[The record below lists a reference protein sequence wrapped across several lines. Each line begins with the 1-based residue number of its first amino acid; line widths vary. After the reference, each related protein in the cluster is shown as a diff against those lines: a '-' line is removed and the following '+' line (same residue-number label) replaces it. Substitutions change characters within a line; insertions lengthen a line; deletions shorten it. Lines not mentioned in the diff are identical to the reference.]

1 MGQNLSLNTFTPDVI
16 VFIEKY
22 FPKYN
27 IIKLLNNGML
37 YKTVLISVEKNNNPL
52 ILKIFFKNNYNDKD
66 KAIFNQEFNKMQ
78 EIQQKIFNKQINNL
92 CPIIKL
98 ENNPLDIN
106 SINRQVGMIFR
117 QYTEFNLLERIYLM
131 PYLQNIE
138 KIWITFQLLYCL
150 NDMKQMKIIHGDLKP
165 ENILLTSNLSLYI
178 SDFATYK
185 PAYVSIEDI
194 SDYTYFFGSNNT
206 DTMKGCYLAPERLV
220 EKNIINE
227 NNEKT
232 YQMDVFSAGVIIAE
246 LFLER
251 TIFDYTGLLNYK
263 KGNKNL
269 FNIDEIL
276 SKIPQNNIRSLIYK
290 MIEVN
295 PEKRIDITEALNIML
310 NEICPI
316 AIPGFIFHFNS
327 IITSTKFWKP
337 DLIIGHI
344 YRYWGTIWKIIF
356 GANEQPIPLS
366 QNLNFAIINKIIL
379 ESPFTNFGEGA
390 IFVRNMNNVVYL
402 GNQELIMNPENG
414 EINEKYLK
422 KCDNIENKSC
432 IYLIIDYILEAIQ
445 YTKYDTTNLLAL
457 EMLYILS
464 KKIPDVAKLQLILP
478 YFISNLKRK
487 KYIIQLTSINYLFD
501 ILYSIDYQ
509 ELILPVTEYNYFGS
523 YVYPALLK
531 FYNKENPY
539 IILEFFNNVDKIIDL
554 QQKFLNVTLKTRLK
568 KNKENLNTK
577 NKPFENN
584 INTIKEEKEEY
595 SNSLGSSLNPKI
607 DDNYDDIVRPTIFSS
622 QRESTT
628 KQQNKDKSFEI
639 FNDYDSNMESF
650 KHSLFSLTMDLIGRN
665 NEIDILIIFIRKL
678 PSLLLFYGKSKT
690 NDFSKFIINNF
701 NKPDW
706 IIQKEILSHIP
717 QMTITIGEKPLNDY
731 ILPCMEMLISNN
743 SNELKLLELIK
754 SMNQLLKMEYLS
766 QSNSIDFFVKL
777 IPFILHPNISIKN
790 EIINFCESLFNYL
803 SPDEIF
809 CYLYK
814 PLENFLIL
822 PPIMINKNTLLNYC
836 KESIPRFLYQLEIND
851 INYNFSNFLPK
862 ETNSKNGI
870 NNIELLKDMIESQ
883 KAGNANTDDNG
894 DIKYIYDSEQN
905 NSNLKEYKKYSL
917 LEPLD
922 KYIKKEI
929 NSMKGFSDKGYALET
944 KIFGKIFFLGSD
956 KEKLKFPNF
965 KNNTQISFENNN
977 NIISSDLFRITYV
990 LKTLG
995 ITLNMVMLEDLLN
1008 YKGENENEINYKKN
1022 KSQDKIDNMNIL
1034 PNYYF
1039 NKQYSNWRP
1048 QGQLLST
1055 LYDHN
1060 TIPVEKLVPFDQ
1072 NNFCSFDNF
1081 GNAILFNVKYVKD
1094 NEILINKKWEYKN
1107 NNKEDITYKNNI
1119 CCINNSYFAVAIK
1132 QYLYQYNPH
1141 IYSKSKDAHL
1151 PLCQTNDDSNIS
1163 CIKSFG
1169 SSNKESQKILFCT
1182 DNGSINLYDDR
1193 TNHEIS
1199 LNLEVPKEKGI
1210 MNCICESFD
1219 YGQFL
1224 ISTLDGNLFKYDL
1237 RLNSLINDFKYYY
1250 GMPISGVNIYKPNK
1264 SCELEINTLN
1274 KNGQYIVLWSGTDE
1288 HEISFFND
1296 SDMNC
1301 DLLLKLNVQNNSNEY
1316 NPLEIEIPFFENINE
1331 NNDDSNEN
1339 QIKQIKNRF
1348 KYLERYTFA
1357 YNKNKI
1363 KRLFWQQTGDSDY
1376 DSINQRLNNLSNI
1389 YNSPNTVQCVLSPF
1403 SDYSLSQN
1411 NYIYENSPYFIS
1423 AGNDKVIRYWD
1434 LSKDITNNNLMKSYI
1449 INAPNNLTT
1458 CQFTKGFFE
1467 KTNVLQSNEN
1477 YNLKMIKKNIPGFS
1491 DFQNLNGIIYHS
1503 SVQKEFDQDDDSIK
1517 YCTKI
1522 SDASHKSVITDLL
1535 PMNLNGVNLLVSSS
1549 WDGTI
1554 KIWK

>member
-414 EINEKYLK
+414 EISEKYLK

-836 KESIPRFLYQLEIND
+836 KESIPRFLYQLEINN

-1193 TNHEIS
+1193 TNHEIF
-1199 LNLEVPKEKGI
+1199 LNLKVPKEKGI

-1449 INAPNNLTT
+1449 INAPDNLTT
-1458 CQFTKGFFE
+1458 CQFTKGSFE

>member
-836 KESIPRFLYQLEIND
+836 KESIPRFLYQLEINN

-1199 LNLEVPKEKGI
+1199 LNLKVPKEKGI
-1210 MNCICESFD
+1210 INCICESFD

-1458 CQFTKGFFE
+1458 CQFTKGSFE

-1535 PMNLNGVNLLVSSS
+1535 PMNLNGVNLLLSSS

>member
-836 KESIPRFLYQLEIND
+836 KESIPRFLYQLEINN

-1199 LNLEVPKEKGI
+1199 LNLKVPKEKGI

-1458 CQFTKGFFE
+1458 CQFTKGSFE

-1503 SVQKEFDQDDDSIK
+1503 SVQKEFDQDDDSVK

>member
-78 EIQQKIFNKQINNL
+78 EIQQKIFNKQLNNL

-232 YQMDVFSAGVIIAE
+232 YQIDVFSAGVIIAE

-836 KESIPRFLYQLEIND
+836 KESIPRFLYQLEINN

-1072 NNFCSFDNF
+1072 NNFSSFDNF

-1119 CCINNSYFAVAIK
+1119 CYINNSYFAVAIK

-1199 LNLEVPKEKGI
+1199 LNLKVPKEKGI

-1458 CQFTKGFFE
+1458 CQFTKGSFE

>member
-836 KESIPRFLYQLEIND
+836 KESIPRFLYQLEINN

-1199 LNLEVPKEKGI
+1199 LNLKVPKEKGI

-1449 INAPNNLTT
+1449 INAPDNLTT
-1458 CQFTKGFFE
+1458 CQFTKGSFE

>member
-836 KESIPRFLYQLEIND
+836 KESIPRFLYQLEINN

-894 DIKYIYDSEQN
+894 DIKYLYDSEQN

-1199 LNLEVPKEKGI
+1199 LNLKVPKEKGI

-1458 CQFTKGFFE
+1458 CQFTKGSFE

>member
-539 IILEFFNNVDKIIDL
+539 
-554 QQKFLNVTLKTRLK
+554 
-568 KNKENLNTK
+568 
-577 NKPFENN
+577 
-584 INTIKEEKEEY
+584 
-595 SNSLGSSLNPKI
+595 
-607 DDNYDDIVRPTIFSS
+607 
-622 QRESTT
+622 
-628 KQQNKDKSFEI
+628 
-639 FNDYDSNMESF
+639 
-650 KHSLFSLTMDLIGRN
+650 
-665 NEIDILIIFIRKL
+665 
-678 PSLLLFYGKSKT
+678 
-690 NDFSKFIINNF
+690 
-701 NKPDW
+701 
-706 IIQKEILSHIP
+706 
-717 QMTITIGEKPLNDY
+717 
-731 ILPCMEMLISNN
+731 
-743 SNELKLLELIK
+743 
-754 SMNQLLKMEYLS
+754 
-766 QSNSIDFFVKL
+766 
-777 IPFILHPNISIKN
+777 
-790 EIINFCESLFNYL
+790 
-803 SPDEIF
+803 
-809 CYLYK
+809 
-814 PLENFLIL
+814 
-822 PPIMINKNTLLNYC
+822 
-836 KESIPRFLYQLEIND
+836 
-851 INYNFSNFLPK
+851 
-862 ETNSKNGI
+862 
-870 NNIELLKDMIESQ
+870 
-883 KAGNANTDDNG
+883 
-894 DIKYIYDSEQN
+894 
-905 NSNLKEYKKYSL
+905 
-917 LEPLD
+917 
-922 KYIKKEI
+922 
-929 NSMKGFSDKGYALET
+929 
-944 KIFGKIFFLGSD
+944 
-956 KEKLKFPNF
+956 
-965 KNNTQISFENNN
+965 
-977 NIISSDLFRITYV
+977 
-990 LKTLG
+990 
-995 ITLNMVMLEDLLN
+995 
-1008 YKGENENEINYKKN
+1008 
-1022 KSQDKIDNMNIL
+1022 
-1034 PNYYF
+1034 
-1039 NKQYSNWRP
+1039 
-1048 QGQLLST
+1048 
-1055 LYDHN
+1055 
-1060 TIPVEKLVPFDQ
+1060 
-1072 NNFCSFDNF
+1072 
-1081 GNAILFNVKYVKD
+1081 
-1094 NEILINKKWEYKN
+1094 
-1107 NNKEDITYKNNI
+1107 
-1119 CCINNSYFAVAIK
+1119 
-1132 QYLYQYNPH
+1132 
-1141 IYSKSKDAHL
+1141 
-1151 PLCQTNDDSNIS
+1151 
-1163 CIKSFG
+1163 
-1169 SSNKESQKILFCT
+1169 
-1182 DNGSINLYDDR
+1182 
-1193 TNHEIS
+1193 
-1199 LNLEVPKEKGI
+1199 
-1210 MNCICESFD
+1210 
-1219 YGQFL
+1219 
-1224 ISTLDGNLFKYDL
+1224 
-1237 RLNSLINDFKYYY
+1237 
-1250 GMPISGVNIYKPNK
+1250 
-1264 SCELEINTLN
+1264 
-1274 KNGQYIVLWSGTDE
+1274 
-1288 HEISFFND
+1288 
-1296 SDMNC
+1296 
-1301 DLLLKLNVQNNSNEY
+1301 
-1316 NPLEIEIPFFENINE
+1316 
-1331 NNDDSNEN
+1331 
-1339 QIKQIKNRF
+1339 
-1348 KYLERYTFA
+1348 
-1357 YNKNKI
+1357 
-1363 KRLFWQQTGDSDY
+1363 
-1376 DSINQRLNNLSNI
+1376 
-1389 YNSPNTVQCVLSPF
+1389 
-1403 SDYSLSQN
+1403 
-1411 NYIYENSPYFIS
+1411 
-1423 AGNDKVIRYWD
+1423 
-1434 LSKDITNNNLMKSYI
+1434 
-1449 INAPNNLTT
+1449 
-1458 CQFTKGFFE
+1458 
-1467 KTNVLQSNEN
+1467 
-1477 YNLKMIKKNIPGFS
+1477 
-1491 DFQNLNGIIYHS
+1491 
-1503 SVQKEFDQDDDSIK
+1503 
-1517 YCTKI
+1517 
-1522 SDASHKSVITDLL
+1522 
-1535 PMNLNGVNLLVSSS
+1535 
-1549 WDGTI
+1549 
-1554 KIWK
+1554 

>member
-568 KNKENLNTK
+568 KNKEC
-577 NKPFENN
+577 
-584 INTIKEEKEEY
+584 
-595 SNSLGSSLNPKI
+595 
-607 DDNYDDIVRPTIFSS
+607 
-622 QRESTT
+622 
-628 KQQNKDKSFEI
+628 
-639 FNDYDSNMESF
+639 
-650 KHSLFSLTMDLIGRN
+650 
-665 NEIDILIIFIRKL
+665 
-678 PSLLLFYGKSKT
+678 
-690 NDFSKFIINNF
+690 
-701 NKPDW
+701 
-706 IIQKEILSHIP
+706 
-717 QMTITIGEKPLNDY
+717 LND
-731 ILPCMEMLISNN
+731 
-743 SNELKLLELIK
+743 
-754 SMNQLLKMEYLS
+754 
-766 QSNSIDFFVKL
+766 SIF
-777 IPFILHPNISIKN
+777 
-790 EIINFCESLFNYL
+790 ES
-803 SPDEIF
+803 
-809 CYLYK
+809 
-814 PLENFLIL
+814 
-822 PPIMINKNTLLNYC
+822 
-836 KESIPRFLYQLEIND
+836 
-851 INYNFSNFLPK
+851 
-862 ETNSKNGI
+862 
-870 NNIELLKDMIESQ
+870 
-883 KAGNANTDDNG
+883 
-894 DIKYIYDSEQN
+894 
-905 NSNLKEYKKYSL
+905 
-917 LEPLD
+917 
-922 KYIKKEI
+922 
-929 NSMKGFSDKGYALET
+929 
-944 KIFGKIFFLGSD
+944 
-956 KEKLKFPNF
+956 
-965 KNNTQISFENNN
+965 
-977 NIISSDLFRITYV
+977 
-990 LKTLG
+990 
-995 ITLNMVMLEDLLN
+995 
-1008 YKGENENEINYKKN
+1008 
-1022 KSQDKIDNMNIL
+1022 
-1034 PNYYF
+1034 
-1039 NKQYSNWRP
+1039 
-1048 QGQLLST
+1048 
-1055 LYDHN
+1055 
-1060 TIPVEKLVPFDQ
+1060 
-1072 NNFCSFDNF
+1072 
-1081 GNAILFNVKYVKD
+1081 
-1094 NEILINKKWEYKN
+1094 
-1107 NNKEDITYKNNI
+1107 
-1119 CCINNSYFAVAIK
+1119 
-1132 QYLYQYNPH
+1132 
-1141 IYSKSKDAHL
+1141 
-1151 PLCQTNDDSNIS
+1151 
-1163 CIKSFG
+1163 
-1169 SSNKESQKILFCT
+1169 
-1182 DNGSINLYDDR
+1182 
-1193 TNHEIS
+1193 
-1199 LNLEVPKEKGI
+1199 
-1210 MNCICESFD
+1210 
-1219 YGQFL
+1219 
-1224 ISTLDGNLFKYDL
+1224 
-1237 RLNSLINDFKYYY
+1237 
-1250 GMPISGVNIYKPNK
+1250 
-1264 SCELEINTLN
+1264 
-1274 KNGQYIVLWSGTDE
+1274 
-1288 HEISFFND
+1288 
-1296 SDMNC
+1296 
-1301 DLLLKLNVQNNSNEY
+1301 
-1316 NPLEIEIPFFENINE
+1316 
-1331 NNDDSNEN
+1331 
-1339 QIKQIKNRF
+1339 
-1348 KYLERYTFA
+1348 
-1357 YNKNKI
+1357 
-1363 KRLFWQQTGDSDY
+1363 
-1376 DSINQRLNNLSNI
+1376 
-1389 YNSPNTVQCVLSPF
+1389 
-1403 SDYSLSQN
+1403 
-1411 NYIYENSPYFIS
+1411 
-1423 AGNDKVIRYWD
+1423 
-1434 LSKDITNNNLMKSYI
+1434 
-1449 INAPNNLTT
+1449 
-1458 CQFTKGFFE
+1458 
-1467 KTNVLQSNEN
+1467 
-1477 YNLKMIKKNIPGFS
+1477 
-1491 DFQNLNGIIYHS
+1491 
-1503 SVQKEFDQDDDSIK
+1503 
-1517 YCTKI
+1517 
-1522 SDASHKSVITDLL
+1522 
-1535 PMNLNGVNLLVSSS
+1535 
-1549 WDGTI
+1549 
-1554 KIWK
+1554 

>member
-584 INTIKEEKEEY
+584 IKTIKEEKEEY

-836 KESIPRFLYQLEIND
+836 KESIPRFLYQLEINN

-1022 KSQDKIDNMNIL
+1022 KSQDKSDNMNIL

-1199 LNLEVPKEKGI
+1199 LNLKVPKEKGI

-1458 CQFTKGFFE
+1458 CQFTKGSFE

-1503 SVQKEFDQDDDSIK
+1503 SVQKEFEQDDDSIK

>member
-232 YQMDVFSAGVIIAE
+232 YQIDVFSAGVIIAE

-269 FNIDEIL
+269 FNVDEIL

-836 KESIPRFLYQLEIND
+836 KESIPRFLYQLEINN

-1199 LNLEVPKEKGI
+1199 LNLKVPKEKGI

-1458 CQFTKGFFE
+1458 CQFTKGSFE

>member
-836 KESIPRFLYQLEIND
+836 KESIPRFLYQLEINN

-1199 LNLEVPKEKGI
+1199 LNLKVPKEKGI

-1458 CQFTKGFFE
+1458 CQFTKGSFE

>member
-777 IPFILHPNISIKN
+777 ISFILHPNISIKN

-822 PPIMINKNTLLNYC
+822 PLIMINKNTLLNYC
-836 KESIPRFLYQLEIND
+836 KESIPRFLYQLEINN

-905 NSNLKEYKKYSL
+905 NSNLKEYKKYCL

-1199 LNLEVPKEKGI
+1199 LNLKVPKEKGI

-1458 CQFTKGFFE
+1458 CQFTKGSFE

-1503 SVQKEFDQDDDSIK
+1503 SVQKEFDQEDDSIK

>member
-269 FNIDEIL
+269 FNVDEIL

-414 EINEKYLK
+414 EISEKYLK

-766 QSNSIDFFVKL
+766 QQNSIDFFVKL

-836 KESIPRFLYQLEIND
+836 KESIPRFLYQLEINN

-1199 LNLEVPKEKGI
+1199 LNLKVPKEKGI

-1219 YGQFL
+1219 YSQFL

-1449 INAPNNLTT
+1449 INAPDNLTT
-1458 CQFTKGFFE
+1458 CQFTKGSFE

>member
-607 DDNYDDIVRPTIFSS
+607 DDNYDDIVRPTIISS

-836 KESIPRFLYQLEIND
+836 KESIPRFLYQLEINN

-1119 CCINNSYFAVAIK
+1119 CYINNSYFAVAIK

-1199 LNLEVPKEKGI
+1199 LNLKVPKEKGI

-1224 ISTLDGNLFKYDL
+1224 ISTSDGNLFKYDL

-1458 CQFTKGFFE
+1458 CQFTKGSFE

-1535 PMNLNGVNLLVSSS
+1535 PMNLNGVNLLLSSS

>member
-690 NDFSKFIINNF
+690 NDFSKFITNNF

-836 KESIPRFLYQLEIND
+836 KESIPRFLYQLEINN

-1199 LNLEVPKEKGI
+1199 LNLKVPKEKGI

-1458 CQFTKGFFE
+1458 CQFTKGSFE

>member
-1199 LNLEVPKEKGI
+1199 LNLKVPKEKGI

-1339 QIKQIKNRF
+1339 HIRQIKNRF

-1458 CQFTKGFFE
+1458 CQFTKGSFE

>member
-464 KKIPDVAKLQLILP
+464 KKIPDIAKLQLILP

-607 DDNYDDIVRPTIFSS
+607 DDNYDDIVRPTIISS

-836 KESIPRFLYQLEIND
+836 KESIPRFLYQLEINN

-1199 LNLEVPKEKGI
+1199 LNLKVPKEKGI

-1458 CQFTKGFFE
+1458 CQFTKGSFE

-1535 PMNLNGVNLLVSSS
+1535 PMNLNGVNLLLSSS

>member
-16 VFIEKY
+16 VYIEKY

-414 EINEKYLK
+414 EISEKYLK

-822 PPIMINKNTLLNYC
+822 PPIMINKSTLLNYC
-836 KESIPRFLYQLEIND
+836 KESIPRFLYQLEINN

-1039 NKQYSNWRP
+1039 NKQFSNWRP

-1199 LNLEVPKEKGI
+1199 LNLKVPKEKGI

-1331 NNDDSNEN
+1331 NNEDSNEN

-1376 DSINQRLNNLSNI
+1376 DSINQGLNNLSNI

-1449 INAPNNLTT
+1449 INAPDNLTT
-1458 CQFTKGFFE
+1458 CQFTKGSFE

>member
-106 SINRQVGMIFR
+106 SINRQIGMIFR

-836 KESIPRFLYQLEIND
+836 KESIPRFLYQLEINN

-1199 LNLEVPKEKGI
+1199 LNLKVPKEKGI

-1449 INAPNNLTT
+1449 INAPDNLTT
-1458 CQFTKGFFE
+1458 CQFTKGSFE